1 MTALTIVRC
10 TIVAATIAWALG
22 EVLMRRSAAA
32 DRFARGAW
40 TGGIALALLH
50 VVLAFE
56 FVYAWDHG
64 AAVAATARQTADLVG
79 WGWGAA
85 IYVNYMFLTL
95 WLADVCWWW
104 VAPASH
110 AARSMRFETAR
121 LALFTFMF
129 FNGAVVFATAVTRVI
144 GIAAVAAVLMG
155 SPALRR
161 QTVVA

>member
-10 TIVAATIAWALG
+10 TVVAATVAWTLG

-32 DRFARGAW
+32 DRLARAAW

-64 AAVAATARQTADLVG
+64 AAVAATAQQTADLVG
-79 WGWGAA
+79 SRWGAG
-85 IYVNYMFLTL
+85 IYVNYLFLTL

-110 AARSMRFETAR
+110 AARSVRLETAR

-144 GIAAVAAVLMG
+144 GIAAVTTVLMG
-155 SPALRR
+155 SPVPRR
-161 QTVVA
+161 PTAVA